1 MKRFFIALVFLAIMA
16 VACLFLVSHLNK
28 NTTAIKDEIGRIQ
41 NAVISNDRA
50 AAEEAMQQLIRHWE
64 EEKYLFHALAGSS
77 YCDPFES
84 ALDRS
89 QVWLGQ
95 GENKELFAELSDL
108 YSRISQL
115 WDTQAIHPKN
125 LF

>member
-1 MKRFFIALVFLAIMA
+1 MKRFYIALVFLAVISA
-16 VACLFLVSHLNK
+16 ICLFLVHRLDQ
-28 NTTAIKDEIGRIQ
+28 NTAVIKQEIGHIKD
-41 NAVISNDRA
+41 A
-50 AAEEAMQQLIRHWE
+50 AAAGDPEAADAAMRQLVSYWEQQ
-64 EEKYLFHALAGSS
+64 KYLFHALAGSS

-89 QVWLGQ
+89 KIWLGQ
-95 GENKELFAELSDL
+95 GDPTELFAELSEL
-108 YSRISQL
+108 YARIDQL

>member
-1 MKRFFIALVFLAIMA
+1 MKRFYIALVFLVVISVTCLLLVRRLDQNTA
-16 VACLFLVSHLNK
+16 V
-28 NTTAIKDEIGRIQ
+28 IKDEIVRIK
-41 NAVISNDRA
+41 SA
-50 AAEEAMQQLIRHWE
+50 AAAGDPAAADDAMRQLVQHWE
-64 EEKYLFHALAGSS
+64 KRKYLFHALAGSS

-89 QVWLGQ
+89 KIWLGQ
-95 GENKELFAELSDL
+95 EDPTELFAELSEL
-108 YSRISQL
+108 YARIDQL

>member
-1 MKRFFIALVFLAIMA
+1 MKRFFIALVFLAVMSA
-16 VACLFLVSHLNK
+16 TCLFLVKHLDK
-28 NTTAIKDEIGRIQ
+28 NTKAIKDEISRIRD
-41 NAVISNDRA
+41 AVISDDQDA
-50 AAEEAMQQLIRHWE
+50 ADAAMQQLIRHWE
-64 EEKYLFHALAGSS
+64 EEKYLFHALAGSN

-89 QVWLGQ
+89 EVWLGQ

-108 YSRISQL
+108 YSRIDQL

>member
-1 MKRFFIALVFLAIMA
+1 MKRFFIALVFLAVMSTTCI
-16 VACLFLVSHLNK
+16 LLVNHLDK
-28 NTTAIKDEIGRIQ
+28 NTAAIKDEIGRIRT
-41 NAVISNDRA
+41 AADSGDPA
-50 AAEEAMQQLIRHWE
+50 AADAAMQHLISHWE
-64 EEKYLFHALAGSS
+64 DEKYLFHALAGSS

-95 GENKELFAELSDL
+95 RENKELFAELSEL
-108 YSRISQL
+108 YSRIDQL
-115 WDTQAIHPKN
+115 WDTQAIHPRN

>member
-1 MKRFFIALVFLAIMA
+1 MKRFFIAIIFLTVMSTTCLLLVN
-16 VACLFLVSHLNK
+16 HLGK
-28 NTTAIKDEIGRIQ
+28 NTAAIKDEINRVRD
-41 NAVISNDRA
+41 AVTAGDQSGAD
-50 AAEEAMQQLIRHWE
+50 EAMQQLIDHWE
-64 EEKYLFHALAGSS
+64 EEKHLFHALAGSS

-89 QVWLGQ
+89 EVWLKQ
-95 GENKELFAELSDL
+95 EESHELFAELSEL
-108 YSRISQL
+108 YSRIDQL

>member
-1 MKRFFIALVFLAIMA
+1 MKRFFIAIFFLIALSA
-16 VACLFLVSHLNK
+16 SCLFLVNHLDK
-28 NTTAIKDEIGRIQ
+28 NTLAIKDEINQIKD
-41 NAVISNDRA
+41 AVAANNQSRA
-50 AAEEAMQQLIRHWE
+50 DEAMQQLVLHWE
-64 EEKYLFHALAGSS
+64 EEKYLFHALAGSN

-89 QVWLGQ
+89 EVWLGQ
-95 GENKELFAELSDL
+95 KEENELFAELAEL
-108 YSRISQL
+108 YARIDQL

>member
-1 MKRFFIALVFLAIMA
+1 MKRFFIALVFLAVMSA
-16 VACLFLVSHLNK
+16 TCLFLVNHLDK
-28 NTTAIKDEIGRIQ
+28 NTTAIKDEIGRIRD
-41 NAVISNDRA
+41 AIANDDQTA
-50 AAEEAMQQLIRHWE
+50 ADAAMQQLIRHWE
-64 EEKYLFHALAGSS
+64 DEKQLFHALAGSN

-95 GENKELFAELSDL
+95 RESKELFAELSEL
-108 YSRISQL
+108 YSRIDQL
-115 WDTQAIHPKN
+115 WDTQAIHPRN